1 MSKSTL
7 ILGASSNPSRY
18 AYLASERLQEEGH
31 EVIALGKR
39 QGDSAGIPIHDNADT
54 LALPEDL
61 DTITLYLNP
70 QRQKEYYDWL
80 VKAKPKRVIF
90 NPGTENPELAQK
102 LKEAN
107 IEPVFACTLVMLA
120 SRMY

>member
-18 AYLASERLQEEGH
+18 AYLAAERLQEEGH

-39 QGDSAGIPIHDNADT
+39 EGEAAGIPIYNDRDT
-54 LALPEDL
+54 LALPEGL
-61 DTITLYLNP
+61 DTVTLYLNP
-70 QRQKEYYDWL
+70 QRQEEYYDWL
-80 VKAKPKRVIF
+80 IDIKPKRVIF
-90 NPGTENPELAQK
+90 NPGTENRELASQ
-102 LKEAN
+102 LKEAG

>member
-7 ILGASSNPSRY
+7 ILGASSKPSRY

-39 QGDSAGIPIHDNADT
+39 QGDTAGIPIHDNPESIH
-54 LALPEDL
+54 LPEEL
-61 DTITLYLNP
+61 DTVTLYLNP
-70 QRQKEYYDWL
+70 QRQGEYYDWL
-80 VKAKPKRVIF
+80 ISLKPKRVIF
-90 NPGTENPELAQK
+90 NPGTENMELADK
-102 LKEAN
+102 LREAG
-107 IEPVFACTLVMLA
+107 IEAVFGCTLVMLA